1 MNKVRILW
9 VDDEIEH
16 LKPFIMFLQ
25 ERDYSVTT
33 ATNGT
38 DAIDLILAENFD
50 LVLLDEM
57 MPGVDGLSTLKEI
70 KMINSSLPVIMIT
83 KSEEEGLMEQ
93 AIASQIADYIIKPIN
108 PNQILMA
115 IKKIFQADEI
125 RHNQIGQEYSKFAA
139 ELNQRLFSK
148 PNWDNWSEIYRDICK
163 WDLVI
168 DELNDS
174 TLDQMHFL
182 EKRNCNSEFCNY
194 VEDQYPRWLMSDER
208 PAMSFDLI
216 SEYVLPLLEEKK
228 PLYFIIL
235 DCLRLDQYFAIEPF
249 LNELFD
255 IDLNLYYSILP
266 TATPYSRNSLFS
278 GLLPIDI
285 ASEFPS
291 YWVEAAE
298 MENSR
303 NRNEHQLL
311 DAHLSDLGHNLDPA
325 SKYVKIF
332 NIEEG
337 GFVLRKIDTW
347 NKEKLIVLVYNFL
360 DLLTHHRS
368 RNQILQETIPNEQAL
383 RAFTRHWFLHS
394 SLYEALKM
402 ISQQDANVIIST
414 DHGSIKVNRAT
425 QVIGDKDATYT
436 LRYKQGKNLSCNER
450 HAVYVKNPNLFGLP
464 VKNIVDNFIF
474 AKDDYYCVYP
484 NAFHQ
489 YQKQYNGTFQHG
501 GISMEEMILPL
512 AVGKPK
518 KANK

>member
-1 MNKVRILW
+1 MQREKILW

-16 LKPFIMFLQ
+16 LKPFIMFL
-25 ERDYSVTT
+25 EDHDYTVTT
-33 ATNGT
+33 ATNGS
-38 DAIDLILAENFD
+38 DAIDLILAEKFD

-57 MPGVDGLSTLKEI
+57 MPGVDGLTTLQEI
-70 KMINSSLPVIMIT
+70 KVINSSMPVIMIT
-83 KSEEEGLMEQ
+83 KSEEEGLMER
-93 AIASQIADYIIKPIN
+93 AIASQITDYIIKPVN

-125 RHNQIGQEYSKFAA
+125 RQNKIGEEYSQFSTA
-139 ELNQRLFSK
+139 LNQKLFSN
-148 PNWDNWSEIYRDICK
+148 PNWDDWAEVYRDICK
-163 WDLVI
+163 WDLII
-168 DELNDS
+168 DEINDQTLN
-174 TLDQMHFL
+174 QMHFL

-194 VEDQYPRWLMSDER
+194 VQDQYPRWLKSDDR
-208 PAMSFDLI
+208 PILSFDLL
-216 SEYVLPLLEEKK
+216 SEYVIPLFERKK
-228 PLYFIIL
+228 PVYFIIL
-235 DCLRLDQYFAIEPF
+235 DCLRLDQYYAIEPF

-255 IDLNLYYSILP
+255 IELNLYYSILP

-311 DAHLSDLGHNLDPA
+311 DAHLSDLGHDLSPS
-325 SKYVKIF
+325 SKYVKVF

-337 GFVLRKIDTW
+337 SFVIRKVSSW
-347 NKEKLIVLVYNFL
+347 SKEKLVVLVYNFL

-394 SLYEALKM
+394 PLYEALKQ
-402 ISQQDANVIIST
+402 ISKQDATIILST

-425 QVIGDKDATYT
+425 QVTGDKDATYT

-450 HAVYVKNPNLFGLP
+450 HAVYVKNPNLYGLP

-512 AVGKPK
+512 AIGHSK
-518 KANK
+518 NNS